1 MYLDATEKFD
11 KMYKN
16 RYEAVLLTA
25 KHARR
30 LNLERL
36 RQKSEE
42 EEEASPEKKPL
53 KVVIQALKDV
63 MEGKV
68 EFVRSERS

>member
-1 MYLDATEKFD
+1 MYLDATEKLD
-11 KMYKN
+11 KMYRN

-36 RQKSEE
+36 REKSEGE
-42 EEEASPEKKPL
+42 EETVSEEKPL

-63 MEGKV
+63 LEEKV
-68 EFVRSERS
+68 NFERIEKS